1 MNIIF
6 SYELLYP
13 PYDEGVKKL
22 AYMICQTLKKKHQ
35 VTVLRNIPYLPNVIN
50 SILIM
55 PRIIISSLF
64 KKSDKIIYIPKG
76 ALTFSA
82 IIKVWL
88 ASFFLGE
95 KFVVVSVQRKIL
107 SRFQKK
113 IVMHITLRNIF
124 TLSSALADE
133 LLDLGIHAKVLT
145 TGIDLDRFTPNNANK
160 KALRK
165 KYNLPENKKILLH
178 VGHIRETRNILWLQ
192 DVQNTLPDIQV
203 VIIGSTATEQD
214 DHIRVALESSGV
226 IILRQSLPEVQEVY
240 QASDIYCFPVT
251 ELQGAM
257 EIPLSVLEAMAV
269 NLPIITTKFGRLPEL
284 FDEDK
289 HYKYFNNSAEIISIL
304 KTNFDE
310 NCLNRKKLSPFT
322 WEHTASTLIAN

>member
-13 PYDEGVKKL
+13 PYDEGVKNL
-22 AYMICQTLKKKHQ
+22 AYMIYQTLNKKHE
-35 VTVLRNIPYLPNVIN
+35 VTLLRNIPYLPNPIN

-55 PRIIISSLF
+55 PRIIISSIF
-64 KKSDKIIYIPKG
+64 KRSDKIIYIPKG

-88 ASFFLGE
+88 ASFFLG
-95 KFVVVSVQRKIL
+95 KNFVVVSVQRKIL
-107 SRFQKK
+107 TPLQKK
-113 IVMHITLRNIF
+113 IVNNITLKNIF
-124 TLSSALADE
+124 TLSSALANE
-133 LLDLGIHAKVLT
+133 LSDLGIHAKVLT
-145 TGIDLDRFTPNNANK
+145 TGIDLEKFTPNDLDK
-160 KALRK
+160 KSLRI
-165 KYNLPENKKILLH
+165 KYSLPENKKILLH

-192 DVQNTLPDIQV
+192 DVQNSLPDIQV

-214 DHIRVALESSGV
+214 DHIRVALEENGV
-226 IILRQSLPEVQEVY
+226 IILRQALPEIQEVY
-240 QASDIYCFPVT
+240 QASDVYCFPVT

-289 HYKYFNNSAEIISIL
+289 YYKYFNSSAEIISIL
-304 KTNFDE
+304 KANFDDD
-310 NCLNRKKLSPFT
+310 CLNRQKLSPFT
-322 WEHTASTLIAN
+322 WEHTASTLITN